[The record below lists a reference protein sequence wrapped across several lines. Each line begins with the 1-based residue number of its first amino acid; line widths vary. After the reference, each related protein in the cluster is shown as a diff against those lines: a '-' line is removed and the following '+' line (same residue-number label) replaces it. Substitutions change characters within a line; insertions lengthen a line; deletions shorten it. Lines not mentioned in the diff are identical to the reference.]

1 MSFGDIANVISVISG
16 LMTILGF
23 GGIVSWSL
31 FTVERGTLAENTV
44 SVFATAV
51 KTGLCG
57 LLLWPV
63 FMLLAVTHIFVV
75 LSVGPG
81 AMGGDTFFWD
91 SAHPASVGDW
101 CLEFRRVLAGRRTC
115 YDDRRPRPQSCCA
128 SPAR

>member
-1 MSFGDIANVISVISG
+1 MLLGHYAVAFAAKRASPRLSLGTAIA
-16 LMTILGF
+16 
-23 GGIVSWSL
+23 
-31 FTVERGTLAENTV
+31 A
-44 SVFATAV
+44 AQ
-51 KTGLCG
+51 
-57 LLLWPV
+57 LLDHLWPV